1 MAKSTHGHEVMRKM
15 IESGKTYTHDTLRT
29 AIGDWFGQ
37 TARFHTCSTEDMT
50 ADELIA
56 FLAERR
62 KFFSEGAG
70 FRVNEA
76 EICDDA

>member
-1 MAKSTHGHEVMRKM
+1 MKQSIHGHEVMRKM
-15 IESGKTYTHDTLRT
+15 IESGQAYTHASLR
-29 AIGDWFGQ
+29 ISVNDWFGE